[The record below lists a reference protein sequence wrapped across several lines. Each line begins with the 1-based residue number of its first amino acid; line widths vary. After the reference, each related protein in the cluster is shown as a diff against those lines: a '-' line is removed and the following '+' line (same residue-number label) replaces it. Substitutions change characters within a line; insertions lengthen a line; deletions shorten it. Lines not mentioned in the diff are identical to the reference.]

1 MNLKDHFLVATAEL
15 EDSIFS
21 GSLIYLC
28 DHNDDGAMGII
39 INKPSPIGIE
49 VIFASSGNLIPN
61 RFLNQQIMMGGP
73 VQVDRG
79 FVVHTPTGDWQSSL
93 VINQDNAITTSRDVI
108 ESLAKDERVEKA
120 ILSIGYSSWGRGQ
133 LERELAENAWF
144 AVPADNQI
152 LFDTPV
158 EQRYQ
163 AALMKL
169 GITPINLMRGVGRA

>member
-158 EQRYQ
+158 EKRYQ